1 MGTYSIFRLLL
12 QLLLTSSYLTSIDC
26 LSEAEL
32 EPLPQLLPPPQQP
45 VQGYLFTMPG
55 TLQAGATEQFC
66 LTLHGITKTQTITV
80 SFSLKYDKT
89 GSFDTRNMTFT
100 FNNGV
105 SQCRDFDVMT
115 YPGKYDVI
123 LFNETSAISKAFE
136 VQIQKNNLIT
146 LVQTDKPIFKP
157 GQLVKFRILTLLR
170 NLRARK
176 GEIESI
182 FIMDPNNLRVKQF
195 KNVASDGIASLEFQ
209 LISEPKLGSWFITV
223 TVDGEETKQGFE
235 VAEYG
240 EETDTCSYTSWLLFA
255 VLPRFEVNIQSQSY
269 FTPTTE
275 FIEGNVCA
283 KYTYGK
289 PVKGFLTLNFCA
301 RGYSSFDQNCAVKYT
316 EIEGC
321 YNYSVNISEVLS
333 HYGFSY
339 GRYFTIE
346 ASVREADT
354 GVQVNKT
361 IDGPRMATEQ
371 LKISFSD
378 SSNNYFK
385 PGLPVFGRVK
395 VEKADGSPAPGEEIL
410 IAANDHKNDITLKKT
425 FKTDVNGEIF
435 YYICHGLKE
444 STSSLSLTATALS
457 YKDQEDVDY
466 YRRMYQPRGYASL
479 KQWFSPSLS
488 YIKIP
493 ARKDSLKCRENL
505 QVNIPYTH
513 DGSKSNVTF
522 YYQVLSRGRIILTGE
537 KESPADSSPL
547 DILELPVDLCLE
559 PSPSPPP
566 TSASIQPPPTPES
579 DGRSDE
585 PEPSTS
591 PVSVESFSNNAPL
604 ESMDGEQL
612 KSEEIDSPEGRDL
625 RKKRFVYGN
634 PPNETDII
642 VRSEVM
648 ASEVSSVLLDIPI
661 SAALSPKFS
670 LLVFYIRDDGEVV
683 ADSMDYVVE
692 PCFENEVK
700 MQFSDETVLPG
711 AETKISL
718 SAAPGSLCSIGV
730 VDKSVNI
737 LGGDH
742 QITPETV
749 FKKLGEY
756 SLSRSGSYDYYDDS
770 PYCKEQIQAREKK
783 RESQEEDDDDDESRN
798 FWEYGWWYTSEYVDA
813 IEAFK
818 RMGFAVLTNLN
829 LETRPCKREPP
840 VYYEEP
846 MTLEVGLGA
855 VNGLPGPIAVTSSV
869 PSAPSLRSY
878 FPETWLWDLVSV
890 GETGMLELK
899 KIVPHTITKWV
910 GNSLC
915 TSGEAGLGVSPLIS
929 LTAFQPFFLAFNLPY
944 AAVRGE
950 RLPITITV
958 YNYLDKCL
966 NMLLT
971 VDGMTNFKIHSA
983 RGNRDSFCLCGGQS
997 STKKFYITAQNI
1009 GKLPIFAGAE
1019 ITSGGNCDSDVVIDS
1034 QYIGWKDSVQR
1045 EIFVKAEGVTQ
1056 QYSHNIYMCVEER
1069 APKVEQ
1075 MKLPLPNDMVEDSAR
1090 GEVTVVG
1097 DIMGPA
1103 LNNLDGLVRMP
1114 TGCGEQNMV
1123 GFTPNIYVLKY
1134 LNASSRLTNQIQDKA
1149 KFYMETGYQRELKYR
1164 HNDGSFSAFGE
1175 SSGKSGSTWLTAFVV
1190 QSFAQARPYIYID
1203 DDDLEKSISYLRRV
1217 QGETGCF
1224 IERGQ
1229 VFSSYM
1235 QGGLGRSNSE
1245 NKEDS
1250 YGGTL
1255 TAYVLISLLQ
1265 AGIDKKDSVTTNAI
1279 ECINRELQRNPNI
1292 DTYSL
1297 ALAAY
1302 AHVLYDQYSHQSL
1315 DLMSKLNSR
1324 AVDEGSVR
1332 YWKREGGTPEPVNSW
1347 YYYAAPSAEVEMTA
1361 YALLATILFYGA
1373 ESVSKGQPIGYWLS
1387 SQQSAFGGYSS
1398 TQDTVVGLNA
1408 LSEFATSVY
1417 FEGPTN
1423 MTVIV
1428 EGSGIHRD
1436 FQIQPVNSLELQIEP
1451 MKQMGSGL
1459 RIQASGSGCALVQA
1473 NVRYNKLPSKLGIHN
1488 PKFELSVAAMPFRFG
1503 RNRCDRRSLVITFG
1517 VRDSETFSTG
1527 MTMLTIHTVSSWS
1540 VIPESL
1546 RELSSRFSILGIDR
1560 YEVSEQGVITFY
1572 LDQLDTR
1579 TRSFSLD
1586 LEQDRE
1592 MAVSAPK
1599 PAEVQIYE
1607 YYERDMTVIA
1617 SYTIKTTCGTKLEI
1631 PYDQAADRSLP
1642 FPEQA
1647 RTIRTGT

>member
-1 MGTYSIFRLLL
+1 MGGLMTKKDSGVWKNFGKAYRRI
-12 QLLLTSSYLTSIDC
+12 
-26 LSEAEL
+26 EAEL

-195 KNVASDGIASLEFQ
+195 KNCIDITGIASLEFQ

-235 VAEYG
+235 VAEY
-240 EETDTCSYTSWLLFA
+240 

-770 PYCKEQIQAREKK
+770 PYCKEQIQAREK
-783 RESQEEDDDDDESRN
+783 SIN

-840 VYYEEP
+840 VYY
-846 MTLEVGLGA
+846 GLGA

-1090 GEVTVVG
+1090 GEVTVV
-1097 DIMGPA
+1097 
-1103 LNNLDGLVRMP
+1103 
-1114 TGCGEQNMV
+1114 
-1123 GFTPNIYVLKY
+1123 
-1134 LNASSRLTNQIQDKA
+1134 
-1149 KFYMETGYQRELKYR
+1149 
-1164 HNDGSFSAFGE
+1164 
-1175 SSGKSGSTWLTAFVV
+1175 GSTWLTAFVV

-1607 YYERDMTVIA
+1607 YYERGEKNA
-1617 SYTIKTTCGTKLEI
+1617 
-1631 PYDQAADRSLP
+1631 
-1642 FPEQA
+1642 
-1647 RTIRTGT
+1647 